1 MLCLISA
8 TALAQQSE
16 WFNPV
21 RKNSLRL
28 PSVPIIANDPY
39 FCVWSPYDKLYD
51 GLTTYFSENR
61 KELTGILRVD
71 SMNYRFIGVNLT
83 TTAPLATEENWNGRY
98 VKTKPAGTW
107 YVNNYDDTSWNT
119 GKAAE
124 IRTIS

>member
-1 MLCLISA
+1 MLCLISE
-8 TALAQQSE
+8 TALAQQSD

-51 GLTTYFSENR
+51 GPTTYFSENR

-71 SMNYRFIGVNLT
+71 SMNYRLMGVNLT
-83 TTAPLATEENWNGRY
+83 TIAPLATEENWTGRY
-98 VKTKPAGTW
+98 VKSKPTGTW
-107 YVNNYDDTSWNT
+107 YANDYDDTSWNT